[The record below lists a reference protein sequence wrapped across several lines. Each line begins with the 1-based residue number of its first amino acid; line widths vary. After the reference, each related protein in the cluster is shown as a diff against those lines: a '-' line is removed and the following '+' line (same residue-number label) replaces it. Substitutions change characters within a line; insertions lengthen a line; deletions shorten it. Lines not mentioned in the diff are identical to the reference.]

1 MASVQ
6 DLKTQIENVN
16 ALGRTNLAEKGVE
29 LSATATTYEIMR
41 GIGDV
46 SSGGADVDKEVISA
60 VNTVNSTFKTV
71 KSINL
76 INPELVTTGY
86 LGTNCV
92 LKTNAGRITDFIKV
106 EPNTTYTGANF
117 GTSGTWSSW
126 FFESDDLST
135 NISIIPSLTFTTPE
149 NCNYVRLVYTSDIA
163 KTSMLVKGETY
174 PPTYIDYSEDYFV
187 LKDGVSSRAV
197 EPFMKKYNNQFWDY
211 NFGRCTANKT
221 THRIEKVTNG
231 VMVGSGLFRIFP
243 NVIYHTGL
251 ISLPQCYLYDKNM
264 NFISTM
270 ETEDVVIN
278 GGDTKV
284 FTITN
289 PDVAYAIFTCAYSSY
304 DANNAFIKVYNDSDK
319 YVDVNYDLLNSI
331 GKNINAPYT
340 KGKKWACL
348 GDSITFGYS
357 LTNANE
363 SRYSTL
369 VSKECGVVPYNYGYS
384 GSRIAVYGET
394 TASTYTQAMVIRYE
408 SMIDDADI
416 ITVFGGINDANNNLP
431 LGEFGSTD
439 IYTFYGALDTLIN
452 GLHTK
457 YAGKPIGFITPLNY
471 GQSEQHEKYVNAMLD
486 ICGKYAVPVLDMYH
500 EGLISTRT
508 DALSALYFADGLHP
522 NELGHRVMA
531 RKIANFLNRL

>member
-1 MASVQ
+1 MATVQ
-6 DLKTQIENVN
+6 ELKTRIENVN
-16 ALGRTNLAEKGVE
+16 VLGRTTLADSGVE
-29 LSATATTYEIMR
+29 VDENATTYDIMKTMK
-41 GIGDV
+41 DV
-46 SSGGADVDKEVISA
+46 MSKG
-60 VNTVNSTFKTV
+60 NTNVLNSTFKTV
-71 KSINL
+71 KSTNL
-76 INPELVTTGY
+76 INPELITTGY
-86 LGTNCV
+86 LGPNCA
-92 LKTNAGRITDFIKV
+92 LKTNTGRITDFIKV

-117 GTSGTWSSW
+117 GTSGMWSSW

-149 NCNYVRLVYTSDIA
+149 NCNYVRLVYTGDIA

-174 PPTYIDYSEDYFV
+174 PPTYIDYTEDYFV
-187 LKDGVSSRAV
+187 LKDDVSNRAV

-211 NFGRCTANKT
+211 GFGRCTLNTT
-221 THRIEKVTNG
+221 THRIEKATNG
-231 VMVGSGLFRIFP
+231 AMVGSGIFRIFP
-243 NVIYHTGL
+243 NVIYHTGPL
-251 ISLPQCYLYDKNM
+251 SVAQCYLYDENL
-264 NFISTM
+264 NFISSMASNTLYI
-270 ETEDVVIN
+270 TPYD
-278 GGDTKV
+278 GDTVV

-289 PDVAYAIFTCAYSSY
+289 TDVAYAIFTIAYSSY
-304 DANNAFIKVYNDSDK
+304 DANKAFIKVYNANDK
-319 YVDVNYDLLNSI
+319 YVDVNDDLLNSI
-331 GKNINAPYT
+331 CNNINAPYI

-348 GDSITFGYS
+348 GDSITYGYS
-357 LTNANE
+357 LANANE
-363 SRYSTL
+363 SRYTTL
-369 VSKECGVVPYNYGYS
+369 VAKECGIVPYNYGFS
-384 GSRIAVYGET
+384 GSRITAAGDET
-394 TASTYTQAMVIRYE
+394 TTTYTRSMVIRYE

-452 GLHTK
+452 GLQTK

-471 GQSEQHEKYVNAMLD
+471 GQNAQHEKYVNAMLD

-508 DALSALYFADGLHP
+508 DALSTLYFTDGLHP